1 MGRVR
6 LGKDESDP
14 IEGVDMTEIVEIE
27 QSDRDKVAS
36 WRLHQLIE
44 AGYPVHFAERLAHSD
59 ADLHRAVELLRS
71 GCDAKVAAEI
81 LL

>member
-1 MGRVR
+1 
-6 LGKDESDP
+6 
-14 IEGVDMTEIVEIE
+14 MTEIAEHG

-44 AGYPVHFAERLAHSD
+44 AGYPVHVAERLAHSD
-59 ADLHRAVELLRS
+59 VDLHRAVQLIHQ

>member
-1 MGRVR
+1 
-6 LGKDESDP
+6 
-14 IEGVDMTEIVEIE
+14 MTEIVEDH
-27 QSDRDKVAS
+27 QTDRDKVAS

-44 AGYPVHFAERLAHSD
+44 AGYPVHLAERLAHSE

-71 GCDAKVAAEI
+71 GCDARVAAEI

>member
-1 MGRVR
+1 
-6 LGKDESDP
+6 
-14 IEGVDMTEIVEIE
+14 MTEIVEHD
-27 QSDRDKVAS
+27 QSDRDKVAG

-44 AGYPVHFAERLAHSD
+44 ACYPVHLAERLAHSE

-71 GCDAKVAAEI
+71 GCDARVAAEI

>member
-1 MGRVR
+1 
-6 LGKDESDP
+6 
-14 IEGVDMTEIVEIE
+14 MTEIVEYE
-27 QSDRDKVAS
+27 QSDRDRVAS

-44 AGYPVHFAERLAHSD
+44 AGYPVHLAERLAHSE
-59 ADLHRAVELLRS
+59 ADLHRAIQLLRS

>member
-1 MGRVR
+1 M
-6 LGKDESDP
+6 
-14 IEGVDMTEIVEIE
+14 DMTEIAEHD

-44 AGYPVHFAERLAHSD
+44 AGYPVHVAERIAHSD
-59 ADLHRAVELLRS
+59 VDLHRAVELLRQ
-71 GCDAKVAAEI
+71 GCDARVAAEI

>member
-1 MGRVR
+1 
-6 LGKDESDP
+6 
-14 IEGVDMTEIVEIE
+14 MTEIVETE

-44 AGYPVHFAERLAHSD
+44 AGYPVHLAERLAHSE
-59 ADLHRAVELLRS
+59 ADLHRAVALLRS
-71 GCDAKVAAEI
+71 GCDARVAAEI

>member
-6 LGKDESDP
+6 LGKDESEP
-14 IEGVDMTEIVEIE
+14 IEGVDMTEIVEYD
-27 QSDRDKVAS
+27 QSDREKVAS

-44 AGYPVHFAERLAHSD
+44 AGYPVHLAERLAQSD
-59 ADLHRAVELLRS
+59 ADLHRAIELVRR
-71 GCDAKVAAEI
+71 GCDAQIAAEI

>member
-1 MGRVR
+1 
-6 LGKDESDP
+6 
-14 IEGVDMTEIVEIE
+14 MTEIVEQQ

-44 AGYPVHFAERLAHSD
+44 AGYPVHLAERLAHSD

-71 GCDAKVAAEI
+71 GCDSRVAAEI

>member
-1 MGRVR
+1 
-6 LGKDESDP
+6 
-14 IEGVDMTEIVEIE
+14 MTEIVEHE

-44 AGYPVHFAERLAHSD
+44 AGYPVHLAERLAQSE
-59 ADLHRAVELLRS
+59 ADLHRAIALIRS
-71 GCDAKVAAEI
+71 GCDARVAAEI

>member
-6 LGKDESDP
+6 LEKDESSP
-14 IEGVDMTEIVEIE
+14 IEGVEMTEIVEHD

-44 AGYPVHFAERLAHSD
+44 AGYPVHLAERLAQSD
-59 ADLHRAVELLRS
+59 ADLHRAIELVRS
-71 GCDAKVAAEI
+71 GCDARVAAEI

>member
-1 MGRVR
+1 
-6 LGKDESDP
+6 
-14 IEGVDMTEIVEIE
+14 MTEIAEHE
-27 QSDRDKVAS
+27 QSDREKVAS

-44 AGYPVHFAERLAHSD
+44 AGYPIQLAERLAHSD
-59 ADLHRAVELLRS
+59 ADLHRAIELVRR